1 MLNQIY
7 RVSFIG
13 HRVVEHYQIVEEQLE
28 RIVRDLIRTKEFVEF
43 YIGRNGDFDIFA
55 ASVIKRLQHDLGK
68 DNNSLILVIPYPVA
82 DMEDLEKYYDEVW
95 FPDELSGVHF
105 KSAITKRNEWF
116 VDHSDL
122 LVAYVTRNH
131 GGAYECLKKAQQ
143 KGIVISRLLDGG
155 QGGESETK

>member
-13 HRVVEHYQIVEEQLE
+13 HRVVEHYQNVEKQLE
-28 RIVRDLIRTKEFVEF
+28 KIVRDLIKTKEFVEF

-68 DNNSLILVIPYPVA
+68 DNNALILVLPYPVA

-95 FPDELSGVHF
+95 LPDELSGVHF

-122 LVAYVTRNH
+122 LVAYVIRNH
-131 GGAYECLKKAQQ
+131 GGAYDCMKKAQQ
-143 KGIVISRLLDGG
+143 CGIRIE
-155 QGGESETK
+155 QINGGENY